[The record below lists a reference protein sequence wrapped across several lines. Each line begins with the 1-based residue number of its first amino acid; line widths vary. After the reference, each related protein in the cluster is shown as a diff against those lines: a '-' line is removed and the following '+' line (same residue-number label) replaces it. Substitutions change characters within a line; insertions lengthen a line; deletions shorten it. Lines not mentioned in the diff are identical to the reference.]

1 MCNSGPLPLRASLPS
16 SVSYL
21 PQIWPCPARL
31 VSDSGRRCTPHRTVG
46 RQQESRRRCVYTP
59 PPITLPP
66 HYSTLTPHSPPLHLS
81 PLSPQTIHQTTLCR
95 LHTSPPC
102 SLSYTAP
109 LTPHS
114 SPLTTDSVA
123 STSNKPPRYMW
134 TPSPPTPTPSPL
146 PPRLSTKLQVTGK
159 RYPCIRPA
167 QLGCLGS
174 SVDRASA

>member
-1 MCNSGPLPLRASLPS
+1 MMCNSGTLPLWAMPS

-95 LHTSPPC
+95 LHTSPTC

-114 SPLTTDSVA
+114 SSLT
-123 STSNKPPRYMW
+123 PH
-134 TPSPPTPTPSPL
+134 PSPQTVLPPHLTNHQDTCGLPLLPHPL
-146 PPRLSTKLQVTGK
+146 PHLSPHALVLSFK
-159 RYPCIRPA
+159 
-167 QLGCLGS
+167 
-174 SVDRASA
+174 